1 MQVFFPVNF
10 AKFLGPPILNNICE
24 QLLLYFHYNP
34 HHHYH
39 CHHFHYHCKMN
50 FYHLRI
56 LWTIPLDCNMIP
68 SLFQHIYFSS
78 LIPSFLFFMHSI
90 FYDSEFF
97 YDHQTTLTCSLY
109 TCIYIYSYLH
119 LLAYTYLNLL
129 IYSYVF
135 FIPLYNKFLKKNYQL
150 GKWAILGPKIVHP
163 YNSGSA
169 VRIFLNFA
177 DWKGTIGRWK

>member
-135 FIPLYNKFLKKNYQL
+135 FIPLYKLIKVITKNVSQL
-150 GKWAILGPKIVHP
+150 MRFQYSLIINISLIDS
-163 YNSGSA
+163 Y
-169 VRIFLNFA
+169 RTLIF
-177 DWKGTIGRWK
+177 GM